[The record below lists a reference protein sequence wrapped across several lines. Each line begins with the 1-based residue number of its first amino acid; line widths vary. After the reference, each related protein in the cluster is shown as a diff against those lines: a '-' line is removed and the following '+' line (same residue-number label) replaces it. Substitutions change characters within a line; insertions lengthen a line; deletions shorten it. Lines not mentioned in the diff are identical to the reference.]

1 MSAGELTPTQTE
13 DLKRAVRRAE
23 EDSELR
29 FSLYVGPA
37 EGESRSHAER
47 LHAALTDPPHS
58 VLVFCDPEERALE
71 IVTGAVAR
79 RTLEDGE
86 CALAALSM
94 KSSFEG
100 GDIVGGLAQG
110 LIQLGHAARAPRTL
124 HVTPPHVD

>member
-1 MSAGELTPTQTE
+1 VSAGELTPTQTE
-13 DLKRAVRRAE
+13 DLKRAVRLAE

-37 EGESRSHAER
+37 EGEPRAHAQQ
-47 LHAALTDPPHS
+47 LHATLTDPPTS
-58 VLVFCDPEERALE
+58 VLVLCDPEARALE

-100 GDIVGGLAQG
+100 GDIVGGLAKG
-110 LIQLGHAARAPRTL
+110 LMQLGRAARVPRTL
-124 HVTPPHVD
+124 HVTPSTD